1 MTSCDSPAVDLS
13 GAKDFRPVEPV
24 TGHSGAFYFLL
35 SFSYVAS
42 HPPPWGHLHRLC
54 FLGLAWLYG
63 FWGGRQRQGLWGL
76 SHHHGVTSSPFL

>member
-1 MTSCDSPAVDLS
+1 MASCDSPAVDLS

-42 HPPPWGHLHRLC
+42 HPPPWGH
-54 FLGLAWLYG
+54 
-63 FWGGRQRQGLWGL
+63 
-76 SHHHGVTSSPFL
+76 

>member
-42 HPPPWGHLHRLC
+42 HPPRLGPFTQAVLPGAGLAVW
-54 FLGLAWLYG
+54 FLGREAEAGTLG
-63 FWGGRQRQGLWGL
+63 
-76 SHHHGVTSSPFL
+76 P